1 MEIGKLTVEHRTS
14 TGKNE
19 ARRLRAAGKV
29 PGVCYGKGTEPVL
42 IALNPKELKRALD
55 PEKRQN
61 TVIYLTVSGT
71 EGKELTVMLRDYQVD
86 ALRRDVRHVDLV
98 VVDLTKDVTI
108 QVPVVVTGKAI
119 GVIDGGQLHVVH
131 RTMSV
136 ICKPG
141 DIPTQIVV
149 DVTALKIGDV
159 IHVGELTLPPGVKPT
174 YAPNEAVVSVVAP
187 KVEKV
192 AAEEVVAVEGAVPAE
207 GAAAVPAAA
216 AGAKPDAKAEA
227 KPEAKPAK
235 EAKK

>member
-1 MEIGKLTVEHRTS
+1 
-14 TGKNE
+14 
-19 ARRLRAAGKV
+19 
-29 PGVCYGKGTEPVL
+29 
-42 IALNPKELKRALD
+42 
-55 PEKRQN
+55 
-61 TVIYLTVSGT
+61 
-71 EGKELTVMLRDYQVD
+71 
-86 ALRRDVRHVDLV
+86 
-98 VVDLTKDVTI
+98 
-108 QVPVVVTGKAI
+108 
-119 GVIDGGQLHVVH
+119 
-131 RTMSV
+131 MSV

-159 IHVGELTLPPGVKPT
+159 IHVGELTLPPGVKPM